1 MAPIVLVH
9 GAWHGGWCW
18 QRLAPLLRDR
28 GHEVHRPTLTGLGDR
43 AHLRP
48 LLGDALGLDTHV
60 DDVVGLLEHEDLHDV
75 VLVGHSYGGMVI
87 TGVAD
92 RAADRLARLTYLDAF
107 LPEPGRSMFDVL
119 RPERRDLFQ
128 EQARR
133 TGGLVP
139 SPPPQAFGVSD
150 PADAE
155 WVAAR
160 LCPQPVRTF
169 SQPLPLGPARALPR
183 TYLHCT
189 AGAVVATFAPFA
201 ERVREDPAWDYVEL
215 DAGHDVMLTAPD
227 VLAAAVAVG
236 R

>member
-9 GAWHGGWCW
+9 GAWHGGWC
-18 QRLAPLLRDR
+18 
-28 GHEVHRPTLTGLGDR
+28 
-43 AHLRP
+43 
-48 LLGDALGLDTHV
+48 
-60 DDVVGLLEHEDLHDV
+60 
-75 VLVGHSYGGMVI
+75 
-87 TGVAD
+87 
-92 RAADRLARLTYLDAF
+92 DAF

-133 TGGLVP
+133 SGGLVP
-139 SPPPQAFGVSD
+139 SPPPQAFGVTD

-169 SQPLPLGPARALPR
+169 AQPLVLAPAPALPRTHLPRTRLPR

-201 ERVREDPAWDYVEL
+201 ERVRDDPAWDYAEL

-227 VLAAAVAVG
+227 VLAAALPVG
-236 R
+236 P

>member
-9 GAWHGGWCW
+9 GAWHGGWCR

-60 DDVVGLLEHEDLHDV
+60 DDVV
-75 VLVGHSYGGMVI
+75 LVGHSYGGIVI

-92 RAADRLARLTYLDAF
+92 R
-107 LPEPGRSMFDVL
+107 
-119 RPERRDLFQ
+119 
-128 EQARR
+128 
-133 TGGLVP
+133 
-139 SPPPQAFGVSD
+139 
-150 PADAE
+150 
-155 WVAAR
+155 VAAR
-160 LCPQPVRTF
+160 LGPQPVRTF

-189 AGAVVATFAPFA
+189 AGAVVATLAPFA
-201 ERVREDPAWDYVEL
+201 ERVREDPAWDHVEL